1 MTPPDETPQR
11 PPIPKTEIS
20 QGFWDAIAEG
30 RLAIQRCT
38 ACGLLRHYPQ
48 LRCPACHA
56 PESDWQT
63 VSGRGHVHSYTVSH
77 RAFHPAWK
85 DHVPYVIATIE
96 LDEGVRMVCDLLDAD
111 PETIAIGQAVEV
123 RFEDLSGQGP
133 VPRFEVINGRD
144 RG

>member
-1 MTPPDETPQR
+1 MTTNEEAPAR

-38 ACGLLRHYPQ
+38 SCGLLRHYPQ
-48 LRCPACHA
+48 LRCPSCHS
-56 PESDWQT
+56 PDSDWAD
-63 VSGRGHVHSYTVSH
+63 VSGRGRVHSYTVAH

-96 LDEGVRMVCDLLDAD
+96 LEEGVRLVCDLLDAD
-111 PETIAIGQAVEV
+111 PDTIAIDQAVEV
-123 RFEDLSGQGP
+123 RFEDLPGQGP
-133 VPRFEVINGRD
+133 IPRFDVVDASG
-144 RG
+144 G